1 MIQLCHV
8 RFEWKTITIIC
19 FLYWLS
25 AFSLSSSIKPLTGR
39 RERARMGGQMFAIH
53 YPNVYA
59 HTTVRFLWELPRG
72 CHPKEGDCQPFLSCW
87 LVCET
92 LMDLFFGRKLGR
104 TLGRRFEINLLNFF
118 SLP

>member
-39 RERARMGGQMFAIH
+39 RDRARMGGQMFAIH

-59 HTTVRFLWELPRG
+59 HTTVRFLWELPWG
-72 CHPKEGDCQPFLSCW
+72 CHPKEGDCQPFFRVGW
-87 LVCET
+87 FV
-92 LMDLFFGRKLGR
+92 RH
-104 TLGRRFEINLLNFF
+104 
-118 SLP
+118 